1 MLKSGIYTQLAP
13 VLFGSGTAGQTG
25 EKVKALGCQKVM
37 LVSDAGVQEAG
48 AVDIVKKSL
57 EIDRKSVV

>member
-37 LVSDAGVQEAG
+37 LVSDAGV
-48 AVDIVKKSL
+48 V
-57 EIDRKSVV
+57 